1 MTIMVTGG
9 AGYIGSHTCADL
21 LAHGHDVVVVD
32 DFSNSTPEAVDAL
45 RRVSGRDV
53 ASYRADVRDGAALGA
68 IFAAHPIDS
77 VIHFAA
83 KKSVPESVQVPLD
96 YYDVNV
102 AGTASLVR
110 SMTEHGVRR
119 IVFSSSCSVYGD
131 AHPEPLNEDDPPGPT
146 NPYARSKLICEQLLA
161 DVCVASPDLS
171 AMALRYFN
179 PVGAH
184 PSGDLGEVPTGH
196 FDNLMPRLC
205 AVAAGQADKLQ
216 VFGTDYPTPD
226 GSAIRDYVHV
236 MDVAEAHRVAIGHL
250 DDRAGMRLL
259 NVGTGT
265 GVSVLGLIDA
275 FTRAC
280 GVPVPYALADRRPG
294 DVASL
299 TADPS
304 RIAAQWGWRA
314 SRDVTQMCQDAWR
327 FAVRHPAGY
336 QA

>member
-53 ASYRADVRDGAALGA
+53 ASYRADVRDGAALGE
-68 IFAAHPIDS
+68 IFAAHPIDT

-119 IVFSSSCSVYGD
+119 IVFSSSCSIYGD

-161 DVCVASPDLS
+161 DACVASPDLS
-171 AMALRYFN
+171 AIALRYFN

-236 MDVAEAHRVAIGHL
+236 MDVAEAHRVAIDHL

-275 FTRAC
+275 FTRTC
-280 GVPVPYALADRRPG
+280 GVPVPYALAGRRPG

-327 FAVRHPAGY
+327 FAVRHPVGY

>member
-21 LAHGHDVVVVD
+21 LAHGYDVVVVD
-32 DFSNSTPEAVDAL
+32 DFSNSTPEAVAAL

-53 ASYRADVRDGAALGA
+53 ASYRADVRDGRALGE
-68 IFAAHPIDS
+68 IFAAHRIDT

-119 IVFSSSCSVYGD
+119 IVFSSSCSIYGD

-161 DVCVASPDLS
+161 DACVASTDLS
-171 AMALRYFN
+171 AIALRYFN

-184 PSGDLGEVPTGH
+184 TSGDLGEVPTGH

-226 GSAIRDYVHV
+226 GSASRDYVHV
-236 MDVAEAHRVAIGHL
+236 MDVAEAHRVAIDHL

-275 FTRAC
+275 FTRTC
-280 GVPVPYALADRRPG
+280 GVPVPYALAGRRPG

-327 FAVRHPAGY
+327 FAVRHPVGY

>member
-53 ASYRADVRDGAALGA
+53 ASYRADVRDGAALGE
-68 IFAAHPIDS
+68 IFAAHPIDT

-119 IVFSSSCSVYGD
+119 IVFSSSCSIYGD
-131 AHPEPLNEDDPPGPT
+131 ARPEPLNEDDPPGPT

-161 DVCVASPDLS
+161 DVCVAIPDLS
-171 AMALRYFN
+171 AISLRYFN

-236 MDVAEAHRVAIGHL
+236 MDVAEAHRVAIDHL
-250 DDRAGMRLL
+250 DDRAGMWLL

-275 FTRAC
+275 FARAC
-280 GVPVPYALADRRPG
+280 GVPVPYALAGRRPG

-327 FAVRHPAGY
+327 FARLHPGGY